1 MPGKAPRASV
11 TIRDLD
17 ELREA
22 LKRIASLQ
30 SGPQRPG
37 GRAELNRLLRAL
49 AEWRERHTQVPDKP
63 LPGGGR
69 H

>member
-1 MPGKAPRASV
+1 MKPPRTSA

-30 SGPQRPG
+30 SGPQSPPA
-37 GRAELNRLLRAL
+37 RAELGRLLRAL
-49 AEWRERHTQVPDKP
+49 ADWRERHAQVPVKP
-63 LPGGGR
+63 LPGGG
-69 H
+69 HH